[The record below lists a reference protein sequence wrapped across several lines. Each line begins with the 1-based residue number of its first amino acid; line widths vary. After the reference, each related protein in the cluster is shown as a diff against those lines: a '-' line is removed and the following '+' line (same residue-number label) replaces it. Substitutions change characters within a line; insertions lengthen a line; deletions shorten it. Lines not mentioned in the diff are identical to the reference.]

1 MLCASHDGET
11 TDIVFSE
18 ESRIFRTKTLTKL
31 AATMISPEM
40 IFRLRRICSEYD
52 IIHIHHPDPM
62 ATLALFFS
70 GYRGKVV
77 LHWHSDILKQ
87 KFLLRF
93 FSPFQS
99 WLIRRA
105 DLILGT
111 TPVYVGGVHPSFV
124 RYRRKRPF
132 SRSA

>member
-1 MLCASHDGET
+1 MKVLQLGKFYPIKGGVEKVMEIFTQGLAERGFASDMLCASHDGEM

-18 ESRIFRTKTLTKL
+18 ESRIFRTKSLTKF

-77 LHWHSDILKQ
+77 LH
-87 KFLLRF
+87 
-93 FSPFQS
+93 
-99 WLIRRA
+99 
-105 DLILGT
+105 
-111 TPVYVGGVHPSFV
+111 
-124 RYRRKRPF
+124 
-132 SRSA
+132 